1 MSSHENEIANLQK
14 EWMSKLDGSLSQ
26 LQSEADSEVRKAKRM
41 GEETQHALE
50 KKMMEVNRDYILVSK
65 HLDIVHQKET
75 SLNSQLEWELNN
87 LRNTHHS
94 EKDIL
99 NNRINTLEQMNS
111 SLSKEKDEL
120 IVRHGQDISG
130 LRHDNAD
137 LTVKHNSDR
146 SAIEEFNRINNSLTK
161 NICDLKQ
168 ELEKTKNEGK
178 EIESK
183 LTTLKREN
191 EILSDQVKENQ
202 KLKAIVE
209 HNEGEIFSLK
219 KELDEVYKD
228 NETKALKQRKMDL
241 DSEAEKAKYIEE
253 IRNTEKEN
261 RE

>member
-1 MSSHENEIANLQK
+1 
-14 EWMSKLDGSLSQ
+14 
-26 LQSEADSEVRKAKRM
+26 M
-41 GEETQHALE
+41 G
-50 KKMMEVNRDYILVSK
+50 
-65 HLDIVHQKET
+65 
-75 SLNSQLEWELNN
+75 QLEWELNN

-168 ELEKTKNEGK
+168 ELE
-178 EIESK
+178 SK

-261 RE
+261 